1 MSKNFYVKVPLTFIW
16 IGFICAISFMEA
28 WLKFQA
34 PGITVTLG
42 LGIGKL
48 VFAALNKMEWIFAIA
63 ILTEFIYL
71 RKKILIK
78 DNLFYFIPLL
88 ILFIQSIWILPALDL
103 RAQAMI
109 KGETLVPSSLHIWYV
124 GLEVL
129 KTICLGIFG
138 IKVYTKDM

>member
-1 MSKNFYVKVPLTFIW
+1 MPKNFHVKVPLTFIW

-48 VFAALNKMEWIFAIA
+48 VFSALNKMEWIFAIA
-63 ILTEFIYL
+63 ILTEQVYL

-78 DNLFYFIPLL
+78 DNLFYFIPLI
-88 ILFIQSIWILPALDL
+88 ILFIQTVWILPALDL
-103 RAQAMI
+103 RAEALI
-109 KGETLVPSSLHIWYV
+109 KGQALTPSNLHIWYV

-129 KTICLGIFG
+129 KTICLAVFG
-138 IKVYTKDM
+138 IKVYTKNI

>member
-1 MSKNFYVKVPLTFIW
+1 MSKNFQVKVPLTFIW

-63 ILTEFIYL
+63 ILTELVYL
-71 RKKILIK
+71 RKKILVK
-78 DNLFYFIPLL
+78 HNLFYFVPLL

-109 KGETLVPSSLHIWYV
+109 KGETLTPSNLHIWYISI
-124 GLEVL
+124 EVL

-138 IKVYTKDM
+138 FKVYTKDV